1 MKLGMSVFAVIGL
14 SLICT
19 AWADDLL
26 RLGYSVETNAK
37 DLVAKGYRWVT
48 VNGPY
53 ACATEKEVRQITS
66 HRTDLTELQMLQDGR
81 AYYLIPGALV
91 RVIRD
96 DHGEGMSEILL
107 GEIAKPLWT
116 YTKFLSARPMR
127 DMYGIVETPETAGL
141 KDPSD
146 GEPQIEVQPI
156 LQTTHSWDGKNYQG
170 YPTGQPQLT
179 VLRIKVPP
187 NTALH
192 WHHHPVISVG
202 YVLSGHLT
210 IEKRDTG
217 ERTIVQAGE
226 TVAETVQTMHRGFTT
241 DEPVELVVFYA
252 GQVGVPITISE
263 DDGVESANE

>member
-14 SLICT
+14 SLTCT
-19 AWADDLL
+19 ALADDLL
-26 RLGYSVETNAK
+26 RLGYSVETNVK
-37 DLVAKGYRWVT
+37 ELVAKGYRWVT

-53 ACATEKEVRQITS
+53 AYASEKEARQITS
-66 HRTDLTELQMLQDGR
+66 HRTDLKELQMLQDGG

-116 YTKFLSARPMR
+116 YSKFLSARPMR

-156 LQTTHSWDGKNYQG
+156 LRTTHSWDGENYQG

-202 YVLSGHLT
+202 YVVTGHLT
-210 IEKRDTG
+210 IEKRETG
-217 ERTIVQAGE
+217 EHTIVHAGE
-226 TVAETVQTMHRGFTT
+226 TVAETVQTMYRGFTT

-252 GQVGVPITISE
+252 GQVGVPITI
-263 DDGVESANE
+263 NEK